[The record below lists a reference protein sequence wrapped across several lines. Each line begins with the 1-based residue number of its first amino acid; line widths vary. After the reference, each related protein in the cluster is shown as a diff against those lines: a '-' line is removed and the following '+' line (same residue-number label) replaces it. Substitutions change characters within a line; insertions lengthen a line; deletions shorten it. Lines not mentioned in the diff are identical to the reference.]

1 MKRKKF
7 FVDLPVTKETRD
19 LIRELKEN
27 ETYDSFLKKF
37 SNEYKKHSKRFE
49 F

>member
-7 FVDLPVTKETRD
+7 FVDLPVTKDT
-19 LIRELKEN
+19 RELIKELKGDD
-27 ETYDSFLKKF
+27 TYDSFLKKF
-37 SNEYKKHSKRFE
+37 SKEYKKHSKRFE